1 MQLIFCNDNTCCHN
15 QNGVCLK
22 PELHIGTEQTGVE
35 QGRAKIYS
43 VCRDYTEKGK
53 KNAGTY

>member
-1 MQLIFCNDNTCCHN
+1 MQLIFCNDNTCRHN

-35 QGRAKIYS
+35 QGRAQIYS
-43 VCRDYTEKGK
+43 VCRDYMEKGK